1 MIKWMMRLMLVLVQL
16 NIGKYFPWKISD
28 FHSIL
33 NKHAGKYNG
42 IQIHRIHISCFTI
55 SLKTNKQ
62 LVNRLYRE
70 DILTHCN
77 NHRKKSKLKVV
88 SCLSEIIVSDAMNKA
103 ASLSNGVEMSS
114 SGPSISP
121 HCQKE
126 VKFQLLQKHSSIKLN
141 PLVVSILKNIRHRDN
156 NGWYH

>member
-1 MIKWMMRLMLVLVQL
+1 M
-16 NIGKYFPWKISD
+16 
-28 FHSIL
+28 
-33 NKHAGKYNG
+33 KHCC
-42 IQIHRIHISCFTI
+42 IC
-55 SLKTNKQ
+55 
-62 LVNRLYRE
+62 RE

-103 ASLSNGVEMSS
+103 ASSSNDIEIHS

-121 HCQKE
+121 ECQKE

-141 PLVVSILKNIRHRDN
+141 PLVVRIMTNLKYDIKKCYKSQLILFK
-156 NGWYH
+156 